1 MAKFLFSAFAD
12 EASADIL
19 EQIAACKANGIE
31 YIELRNVNG
40 KNISNFTVEE
50 AKELK
55 KLLDDNGIKVSSIGS
70 HYGKIEITDDFVNA
84 GYVYP
89 INATASKMSGK
100 TENSGTRKQKI
111 PLSNRSHIELV
122 KEILSL
128 PDVYSQLVDEF
139 GYCFMSIY

>member
-12 EASADIL
+12 EVSPDII

-70 HYGKIEITDDFVNA
+70 HYGK
-84 GYVYP
+84 
-89 INATASKMSGK
+89 
-100 TENSGTRKQKI
+100 
-111 PLSNRSHIELV
+111 
-122 KEILSL
+122 
-128 PDVYSQLVDEF
+128 
-139 GYCFMSIY
+139 